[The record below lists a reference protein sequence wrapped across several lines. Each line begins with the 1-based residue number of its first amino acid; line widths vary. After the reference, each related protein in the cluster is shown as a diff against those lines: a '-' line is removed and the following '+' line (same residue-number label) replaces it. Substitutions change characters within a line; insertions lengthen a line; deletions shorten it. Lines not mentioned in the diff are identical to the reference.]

1 MKRKDAE
8 NALEALKNKPFILRP
23 TSIELAGGYAIT
35 TKAHLDRLEEL
46 DNKQRRKGDTP

>member
-1 MKRKDAE
+1 MQRKDAE
-8 NALEALKNKPFILRP
+8 NALKALKDKSFILTP

-46 DNKQRRKGDTP
+46 ANKQKQKGGH